1 MVGQMVGPAQLMACL
16 LICEFIAKGHL
27 KARCARLTLA
37 WSRAVESG
45 GGKSRGD
52 EVKDHGDQKKKQLHV
67 VGTVDAVA

>member
-1 MVGQMVGPAQLMACL
+1 MACL

-27 KARCARLTLA
+27 KTRCARLTLA

-52 EVKDHGDQKKKQLHV
+52 EAKGHGDQKEKQLHV